1 MQRQSLNINVQPIML
16 DMNSIIEDHINMSVK
31 AFNIQYINRE
41 ISEHEKKISELK
53 DELARIQS
61 GDYNVNENIQL
72 EISHDKTDE
81 IVSCSD
87 NKSMDTIST
96 KDEPSNVNVDET
108 KTNKVV
114 SMGDETQTK
123 KVTMNYFEQFVAT
136 PDSKK
141 TDTDVAIPET
151 ESVVNHTSPE
161 EEEEEEE
168 EEGVFEIDVEGVSY
182 YTTNEMNGDLYT
194 IDVNGDPEDMVGKLV
209 NGEAEFNN

>member
-41 ISEHEKKISELK
+41 INEHEKKISELK

>member
-1 MQRQSLNINVQPIML
+1 
-16 DMNSIIEDHINMSVK
+16 
-31 AFNIQYINRE
+31 
-41 ISEHEKKISELK
+41 
-53 DELARIQS
+53 
-61 GDYNVNENIQL
+61 
-72 EISHDKTDE
+72 
-81 IVSCSD
+81 
-87 NKSMDTIST
+87 MDTIST